1 MDSAISSTK
10 KHAKKVQERT
20 WQKEQN
26 SIKRKQRMKN
36 KKRYKMQ
43 MIRNAE
49 TVARV
54 HTHTGNL
61 KTIRI
66 KYKKQLK

>member
-1 MDSAISSTK
+1 MQKSA
-10 KHAKKVQERT
+10 

-43 MIRNAE
+43 MITNAK
-49 TVARV
+49 TVAGV

-66 KYKKQLK
+66 KYKKATKINL